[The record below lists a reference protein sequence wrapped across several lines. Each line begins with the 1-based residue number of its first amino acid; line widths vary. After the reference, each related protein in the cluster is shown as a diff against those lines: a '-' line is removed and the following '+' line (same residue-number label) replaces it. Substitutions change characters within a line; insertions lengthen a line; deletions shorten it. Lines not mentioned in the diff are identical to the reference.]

1 MSTLDGTTGA
11 VPMSTRTPARLSRAV
26 IAAVGRAI
34 VIWLAVLVTAGAERP
49 VHLTDALAATVAA
62 AVWLVCLRA
71 ASARSPY
78 TLGPWTPASMGAL
91 TGLICVAALN
101 PHLPGLRLS
110 LPTLLAMTVGV
121 FLSVGV
127 WDAVLERTVRRRVLV
142 IGATAAA
149 DIAQAAA
156 ADPRTPFE
164 VIDAQTT
171 PESPMH
177 SLAALDQLAV
187 VVESQRP
194 DVIVLSDDQFC
205 SKALER
211 LLDMTE
217 RRFRVAGLT
226 TFYEYAFGRVPVRQM
241 TPMWFLSLLHL
252 RQRPERRPLKRVFEV
267 VAATVGLLF
276 VALLFPL
283 LAVLIKACS
292 PGPVIYRQLRIGAG
306 GRLFT
311 MYKFRTMR
319 VDAERPGPAFAQGH
333 IDPRCTKIGAILRR
347 THLDELPQLWNV
359 LKGEMSIVGPRPE
372 RPEFVEMLEAEV
384 PYWSRRLLA
393 KPGLTG
399 WAQVRCG
406 YASDSATSADK
417 LSYDFWY
424 LRHGN
429 LAVDVAVCF
438 RTLLLMLE
446 ILVPRRLLRGR
457 TG

>member
-1 MSTLDGTTGA
+1 MS
-11 VPMSTRTPARLSRAV
+11 ARPPVRPSRAV

-34 VIWLAVLVTAGAERP
+34 VVWLAVAVTAGAERP
-49 VHLTDALAATVAA
+49 LHLTSALAVTAVA

-78 TLGPWTPASMGAL
+78 TLGAWTPASMGTL
-91 TGLICVAALN
+91 TGLVCVAAVN
-101 PHLPGLRLS
+101 PYVAVLDLS
-110 LPTLLAMTVGV
+110 LATLVMMAIGV
-121 FLSVGV
+121 FLTVGA
-127 WDAVLERTVRRRVLV
+127 WDTVLERTIPRRVLV
-142 IGATAAA
+142 IGETAAT

-156 ADPRTPFE
+156 ADPHTPFE
-164 VIDAQTT
+164 VIDAPTT
-171 PESPMH
+171 PDPATRSI
-177 SLAALDQLAV
+177 AALDQLAT

-194 DVIVLSDDQFC
+194 DLIVLSDDQFC
-205 SKALER
+205 SKAIER
-211 LLDMTE
+211 LLDMTD

-226 TFYEYAFGRVPVRQM
+226 TFYEYAFGRVPLTQM

-267 VAATVGLLF
+267 IVAGIGLL
-276 VALLFPL
+276 VLALLFPL
-283 LAVLIKACS
+283 LAAVIKACS
-292 PGPVIYRQLRIGAG
+292 PGPVIYRQVRIGAG

-311 MYKFRTMR
+311 MYKMRTMR
-319 VDAERPGPAFAQGH
+319 VDAEQPGPAFAQGAA
-333 IDPRCTKIGAILRR
+333 DPRCTRIGAILRR

-406 YASDSATSADK
+406 YACDSATSAEK

-429 LAVDVAVCF
+429 LAVDLAVCF